1 MSYVEEVLL
10 CTRLCCA
17 TADLTKIGESCWCQK
32 NGVFGRV
39 KFDKKGNMQLEVD
52 A

>member
-1 MSYVEEVLL
+1 MSDILL

-17 TADLTKIGESCWCQK
+17 TADLAKIGESCWCQK
-32 NGVFGRV
+32 NGVFARIEYDENGE
-39 KFDKKGNMQLEVD
+39 MLLEVV